1 MKRVFI
7 VLFFISTIC
16 FSQKIDKQNAK
27 FTVRGNIGIPRTI
40 SSSMFQTAFS
50 GVAEGNLSFNVR
62 LFNNFF
68 VGLGY
73 QMSYFQN
80 NKFLKFQYFNNSI
93 PYNTRFTGNGGFV
106 KLGYDQFFSEKG
118 YMSYSINSGVMQYNY
133 SFVNLDTNINNKPYG
148 KLLFLSPYVQ
158 PEISANFIVDNTLS
172 FSIMLSY
179 TTVFDK
185 FDPKSPRFNHFNEI
199 RSASNKYYMSWLNIG
214 FGFNVLINSKSKST
228 ATTE

>member
-1 MKRVFI
+1 MKKI
-7 VLFFISTIC
+7 VIAFFFITTFC
-16 FSQKIDKQNAK
+16 FSQKVDKQNAL

-40 SSSMFQTAFS
+40 SSKMFQNAFS
-50 GVAEGNLSFNVR
+50 GIAEGNLSFNAR
-62 LFNNFF
+62 LFDNFF

-93 PYNTRFTGNGGFV
+93 PYNTRLTGNAGFV

-118 YMSYSINSGVMQYNY
+118 YISYSINSGVMQYNY

-148 KLLFLSPYVQ
+148 KLLFLSPYIQ

-179 TTVFDK
+179 TTLFNK
-185 FDPKSPRFNHFNEI
+185 FDPKSPRFNHFEEI
-199 RSASNKYYMSWLNIG
+199 RTSSNRYYMSWLNIG
-214 FGFNVLINSKSKST
+214 FGFNVLINSKSKTST
-228 ATTE
+228 E